1 MAAERRDILP
11 EIWSG
16 HNVADFVD
24 PDIEERL
31 EALERDEDAA
41 ATAWE
46 AAQEV
51 RGDMVNTV
59 NSGV

>member
-1 MAAERRDILP
+1 
-11 EIWSG
+11 
-16 HNVADFVD
+16 VD

-51 RGDMVNTV
+51 GALLSVMLVQRVSELGSHQRGAVLWWTML
-59 NSGV
+59 